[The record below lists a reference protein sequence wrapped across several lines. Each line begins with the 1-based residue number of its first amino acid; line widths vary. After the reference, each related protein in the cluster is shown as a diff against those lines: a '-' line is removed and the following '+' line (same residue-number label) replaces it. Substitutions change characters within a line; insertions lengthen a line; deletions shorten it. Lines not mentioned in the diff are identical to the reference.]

1 MRKFLLRRFA
11 FLIPQLFVVSFL
23 AFLLIKLLPGDPVLI
38 ILGPLR
44 TQEGVIRET
53 ERLGLDKPFFV
64 QYGKYLE
71 RTVQGDFGNSIR
83 NQAARHRRIGAAR
96 PGDAV
101 ADHTWPCCLCGD
113 RDWSGLSR
121 SLSPSHRLG
130 YVAQ

>member
-53 ERLGLDKPFFV
+53 KRLGLDKPFSSSTADTSSARS
-64 QYGKYLE
+64 KATLAIPSLP
-71 RTVQGDFGNSIR
+71 NSPSLR
-83 NQAARHRRIGAAR
+83 SWGAASRR
-96 PGDAV
+96 P
-101 ADHTWPCCLCGD
+101 CG
-113 RDWSGLSR
+113 
-121 SLSPSHRLG
+121 
-130 YVAQ
+130 